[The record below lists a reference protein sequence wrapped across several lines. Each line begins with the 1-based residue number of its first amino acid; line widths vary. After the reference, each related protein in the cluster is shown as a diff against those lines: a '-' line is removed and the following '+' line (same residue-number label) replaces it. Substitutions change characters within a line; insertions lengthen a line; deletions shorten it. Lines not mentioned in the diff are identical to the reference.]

1 MANRRRRTNNSDY
14 VTSVFGCADENTLDL
29 IRGRHGGHNKHNNAH
44 HVYSRYERS
53 GMQAE
58 RKLCG
63 WVVGV

>member
-1 MANRRRRTNNSDY
+1 MANRRRRRTNNSDY

-29 IRGRHGGHNKHNNAH
+29 IRGRHGGQQAQQRTPC
-44 HVYSRYERS
+44 SRYERS